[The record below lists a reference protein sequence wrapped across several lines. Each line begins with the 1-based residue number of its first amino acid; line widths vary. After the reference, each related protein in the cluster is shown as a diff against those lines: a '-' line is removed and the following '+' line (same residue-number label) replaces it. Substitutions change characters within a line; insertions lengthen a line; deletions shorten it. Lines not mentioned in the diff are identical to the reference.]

1 MRSTILAGVALATL
15 SAADVSADVRIRH
28 DPGGII
34 SQHMQVFA
42 RIRDSGERIIIDGQC
57 YSACTLV
64 LGIVPPDRVCVTPRA
79 RLGFHAAWVPD
90 ADGRQHPS
98 PEGTAAMW
106 GVYPDSVRKWITSK
120 GGLKRQIM
128 VLSGNELTSMVRR
141 CQ

>member
-1 MRSTILAGVALATL
+1 MKKSVLLGVALAALNAT
-15 SAADVSADVRIRH
+15 AVSADVRIRH

-42 RIRDSGERIIIDGQC
+42 RLRDSGERIVIDGQC

-64 LGIVPPDRVCVTPRA
+64 LGIVPPDRVCVTSRA
-79 RLGFHAAWVPD
+79 QLGFHAAWVPD
-90 ADGRQHPS
+90 EDGRPQPS
-98 PEGTAAMW
+98 PEGTATMW
-106 GVYPDSVRKWITSK
+106 GVYPDVVRKWIISK

-128 VLSGNELTSMVRR
+128 VLRGSELTSMVRR